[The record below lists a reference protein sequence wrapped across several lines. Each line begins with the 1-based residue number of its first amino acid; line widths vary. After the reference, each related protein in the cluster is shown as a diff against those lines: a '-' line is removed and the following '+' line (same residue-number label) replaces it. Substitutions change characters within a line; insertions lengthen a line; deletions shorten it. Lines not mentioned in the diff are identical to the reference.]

1 MYVKTKKPGIQS
13 LMPAVPGFVFLKN
26 DLFFISCFLL
36 VTFGSFYSQNQG

>member
-26 DLFFISCFLL
+26 DLFFSNWYEI
-36 VTFGSFYSQNQG
+36 TEN